1 MSGASTIFDQL
12 KAADGMTVANL
23 LYDLI
28 GRLNDTSGDSGSNPA
43 VTLCAEIRASGAVP
57 LICNL
62 ITHKDWQI
70 HQLAINVVG
79 SLASD
84 AVEPRAD
91 LSKRELKQAGAFG
104 HLLRHLFSVDHDTL
118 LYTLVAIQNMCT
130 EIECVDQL
138 KAAGGIERLQHI
150 VSKADVP
157 ELRQY
162 AQGCLANAR
171 TVTVIDAMQ
180 RKVSKVSMTKGD
192 ATKVLE
198 AFVRRWRAQRAAA
211 ATALGLANEVETLV
225 GQLKAADVEALF
237 KLLHHLVG
245 RLEDE
250 TGDSAVAMCAEIRAS
265 GAVPLICNFLAHE
278 NGQIHRLAIT
288 IVGNLAS
295 GAVDPRAH
303 LSRRELK
310 KAGAF
315 GHLLRHLFSANKT
328 TLLYALCAIQNMC
341 TEIEYVDQLK
351 AAGGIER
358 LQHIVS
364 KADVPELR
372 QYAQGCLANARTVTV
387 IDAMQRK
394 VSMTKGDATKVLE
407 AFVRRWRAQR
417 AAAATALGLANEV
430 ETAVRVHAKN
440 EEVAEMAAAETEAT
454 ETETAE
460 KAAAEK
466 AAAAKVAAEKAA
478 ANQVAAAKVEAEI
491 ATGEKNKAAAKLQA
505 AHRGKGSRAK
515 AAEIKMVN
523 KKKVNEEKLAEGN
536 AAEAEEKA
544 AAEKAATKVQA
555 AKRGKDGRIKV
566 EKVKED
572 KAATKLQAAK
582 RGKDGREKVKKNKAA
597 TNLQA
602 AKQDNQAIE
611 KQAIVLAV
619 TALSAQT
626 PEAAFVEGL
635 IAAADAGSPSE
646 VAQARAVIMPASIS
660 CNTSPGLDTPDV
672 HPDNLGIRLFNDGE
686 EVRQELRRALPA
698 PPSAAHMPAVSTFT
712 TPEPEFSEKVN
723 EEKAAEEKAA
733 AEKAATKVQA
743 AKRGKDGRI
752 KVEKVKEDKAATKL
766 QAAKRGKDGREKVKK
781 NKAAAAAEAWA
792 MEEAERGEVAARE
805 DAATKLQ
812 ARVRGQGVRRHAG
825 SAKAEAE
832 ARAAEE
838 SEAATKL
845 QARVRGQGVRRHAT
859 ESRAEQAA
867 LARANCPNESLEGP
881 WDEEIRL
888 SATRVQAQA
897 RGRGVQRQRAAN
909 YAKEAEALTRE
920 AEALLYRYKSIA
932 EEAEEALEEA
942 LDTSASREGTAP
954 RLDAVHNSL
963 YVSETWSE
971 AWPEASA
978 GHSPRAPLVTPLA
991 AVPARSLQWAPMLPQ
1006 PPPPP
1011 QSPLSLSRPPSPR
1024 QRTRTP
1030 CELSVAQQVGAAWLW
1045 PEPTAQLSMERRPL
1059 TPMIPYLTPNQSQ
1072 YPSPRPYSTL
1082 HSKPWEVTS
1091 ITVAGSG
1098 LSGCTA
1104 LPAPMQVAVHRYDA
1118 SWMPRNLPTTTAI
1131 VGIRGSLRNSLPV
1144 ISHIGI
1150 PIRASSP
1157 CSYPNQDLYEYPG
1170 EFTAR
1175 PDHLQNSPPT
1185 SPRGSQLAYSR
1196 SLSPGSTLPNRPLTP
1211 RKPPSASSKIPKDMG
1226 PIVSTEALRLLP
1238 LQSSWTRPATLPRL
1252 LSPQLLHAPSSPRE
1266 ALEQRQRRPASV
1278 STSRRDAMAMRPRL
1292 HIAGLLDELES
1303 WPVAVPLALIQTA

>member
-1 MSGASTIFDQL
+1 
-12 KAADGMTVANL
+12 
-23 LYDLI
+23 
-28 GRLNDTSGDSGSNPA
+28 
-43 VTLCAEIRASGAVP
+43 
-57 LICNL
+57 
-62 ITHKDWQI
+62 
-70 HQLAINVVG
+70 
-79 SLASD
+79 
-84 AVEPRAD
+84 
-91 LSKRELKQAGAFG
+91 
-104 HLLRHLFSVDHDTL
+104 
-118 LYTLVAIQNMCT
+118 
-130 EIECVDQL
+130 
-138 KAAGGIERLQHI
+138 
-150 VSKADVP
+150 
-157 ELRQY
+157 
-162 AQGCLANAR
+162 
-171 TVTVIDAMQ
+171 
-180 RKVSKVSMTKGD
+180 
-192 ATKVLE
+192 
-198 AFVRRWRAQRAAA
+198 
-211 ATALGLANEVETLV
+211 
-225 GQLKAADVEALF
+225 
-237 KLLHHLVG
+237 
-245 RLEDE
+245 
-250 TGDSAVAMCAEIRAS
+250 
-265 GAVPLICNFLAHE
+265 
-278 NGQIHRLAIT
+278 
-288 IVGNLAS
+288 
-295 GAVDPRAH
+295 
-303 LSRRELK
+303 
-310 KAGAF
+310 
-315 GHLLRHLFSANKT
+315 
-328 TLLYALCAIQNMC
+328 
-341 TEIEYVDQLK
+341 
-351 AAGGIER
+351 
-358 LQHIVS
+358 
-364 KADVPELR
+364 
-372 QYAQGCLANARTVTV
+372 
-387 IDAMQRK
+387 
-394 VSMTKGDATKVLE
+394 
-407 AFVRRWRAQR
+407 
-417 AAAATALGLANEV
+417 
-430 ETAVRVHAKN
+430 
-440 EEVAEMAAAETEAT
+440 
-454 ETETAE
+454 
-460 KAAAEK
+460 
-466 AAAAKVAAEKAA
+466 
-478 ANQVAAAKVEAEI
+478 
-491 ATGEKNKAAAKLQA
+491 
-505 AHRGKGSRAK
+505 
-515 AAEIKMVN
+515 
-523 KKKVNEEKLAEGN
+523 
-536 AAEAEEKA
+536 
-544 AAEKAATKVQA
+544 
-555 AKRGKDGRIKV
+555 
-566 EKVKED
+566 
-572 KAATKLQAAK
+572 
-582 RGKDGREKVKKNKAA
+582 VKKNKA
-597 TNLQA
+597 
-602 AKQDNQAIE
+602 
-611 KQAIVLAV
+611 V
-619 TALSAQT
+619 
-626 PEAAFVEGL
+626 
-635 IAAADAGSPSE
+635 
-646 VAQARAVIMPASIS
+646 
-660 CNTSPGLDTPDV
+660 
-672 HPDNLGIRLFNDGE
+672 
-686 EVRQELRRALPA
+686 
-698 PPSAAHMPAVSTFT
+698 
-712 TPEPEFSEKVN
+712 
-723 EEKAAEEKAA
+723 
-733 AEKAATKVQA
+733 
-743 AKRGKDGRI
+743 
-752 KVEKVKEDKAATKL
+752 
-766 QAAKRGKDGREKVKK
+766 
-781 NKAAAAAEAWA
+781 AAAEAWA

-867 LARANCPNESLEGP
+867 LARANCPKESLEGP

-897 RGRGVQRQRAAN
+897 RGRVQRQRAAN

>member
-295 GAVDPRAH
+295 GAVDPQAH

-364 KADVPELR
+364 KADVEADVPELR

-394 VSMTKGDATKVLE
+394 VSMTKGDATK
-407 AFVRRWRAQR
+407 
-417 AAAATALGLANEV
+417 
-430 ETAVRVHAKN
+430 K
-440 EEVAEMAAAETEAT
+440 
-454 ETETAE
+454 
-460 KAAAEK
+460 K
-466 AAAAKVAAEKAA
+466 
-478 ANQVAAAKVEAEI
+478 
-491 ATGEKNKAAAKLQA
+491 
-505 AHRGKGSRAK
+505 
-515 AAEIKMVN
+515 VN
-523 KKKVNEEKLAEGN
+523 KKEEKLAEEN

-611 KQAIVLAV
+611 KQANVLAV
-619 TALSAQT
+619 TALRAQT
-626 PEAAFVEGL
+626 PAAAFVEGL

-646 VAQARAVIMPASIS
+646 VGQARAVIMPASIS

-686 EVRQELRRALPA
+686 EVRPELRRALPA

-723 EEKAAEEKAA
+723 EENAAEEKAAETEQKMKEEKAAEEEAA

-766 QAAKRGKDGREKVKK
+766 QAVKRGKDGREKVKK

-832 ARAAEE
+832 ARAVEE

-845 QARVRGQGVRRHAT
+845 QAR
-859 ESRAEQAA
+859 
-867 LARANCPNESLEGP
+867 
-881 WDEEIRL
+881 
-888 SATRVQAQA
+888 
-897 RGRGVQRQRAAN
+897 RQRAAN

-978 GHSPRAPLVTPLA
+978 GHSPPTTAAAVTP
-991 AVPARSLQWAPMLPQ
+991 V
-1006 PPPPP
+1006 
-1011 QSPLSLSRPPSPR
+1011 
-1024 QRTRTP
+1024 
-1030 CELSVAQQVGAAWLW
+1030 
-1045 PEPTAQLSMERRPL
+1045 
-1059 TPMIPYLTPNQSQ
+1059 
-1072 YPSPRPYSTL
+1072 
-1082 HSKPWEVTS
+1082 
-1091 ITVAGSG
+1091 
-1098 LSGCTA
+1098 
-1104 LPAPMQVAVHRYDA
+1104 
-1118 SWMPRNLPTTTAI
+1118 
-1131 VGIRGSLRNSLPV
+1131 
-1144 ISHIGI
+1144 
-1150 PIRASSP
+1150 
-1157 CSYPNQDLYEYPG
+1157 
-1170 EFTAR
+1170 
-1175 PDHLQNSPPT
+1175 
-1185 SPRGSQLAYSR
+1185 
-1196 SLSPGSTLPNRPLTP
+1196 
-1211 RKPPSASSKIPKDMG
+1211 
-1226 PIVSTEALRLLP
+1226 
-1238 LQSSWTRPATLPRL
+1238 
-1252 LSPQLLHAPSSPRE
+1252 
-1266 ALEQRQRRPASV
+1266 SV
-1278 STSRRDAMAMRPRL
+1278 STTISTPAHKDTMRIERRTT
-1292 HIAGLLDELES
+1292 G
-1303 WPVAVPLALIQTA
+1303 WGGVAVA